1 MEDAGE
7 RAATRLE
14 QTGGKLAEGLIDKEK
29 QLKTGAATIK
39 GSLKVRLEPEIHR
52 VDPEFGSTLTVSNR
66 DSQSN
71 FWVNL
76 RILGSTL

>member
-29 QLKTGAATIK
+29 RLKTGAATIK
-39 GSLKVRLEPEIHR
+39 GSLKVRLARTRAACHTIAPTSARIC
-52 VDPEFGSTLTVSNR
+52 STR
-66 DSQSN
+66 
-71 FWVNL
+71 F
-76 RILGSTL
+76 I